1 MKGRFL
7 GGWPYPCIY
16 IIYIYIYMY
25 DILRIA
31 YCILHIAYIYIHTQ
45 IHLHIQLRF
54 TYITYIF
61 VYLFVWRTNIDRCSA
76 PPKGHPWQF
85 LSDLVRSGKRF
96 ARQKWKT
103 LIHGTKPPWYH
114 GTDRDVDISN
124 NVNVKNWYYTLL
136 TSIFIGFSN
145 MSKQKIKKKYTA
157 VQLLGTDFWGS
168 GAASLCARVNR
179 SLGPDLTAE
188 EPLEDSLAP
197 SPAGSKLLNVAEAQH
212 GTTVFTSVNIT
223 EYLSREFKKPST
235 ALFFGS
241 CFWKLFKETF
251 TVELWSVFWE
261 CSTLREV
268 EAKNHGGVHSGN
280 EKGRKQERSSQE
292 ERGFWRKKTGFNFTL
307 ENGDG
312 NTNKEWEMLDLDVY
326 VYIYISTFYIYIQY
340 IYIYTYSYTYI

>member
-1 MKGRFL
+1 
-7 GGWPYPCIY
+7 
-16 IIYIYIYMY
+16 MY

-31 YCILHIAYIYIHTQ
+31 YCILKIAYIYIHTQ

-145 MSKQKIKKKYTA
+145 MSKQKIKKNTLLFNSSGQISEA
-157 VQLLGTDFWGS
+157 LGQLHSVQGWI
-168 GAASLCARVNR
+168 
-179 SLGPDLTAE
+179 
-188 EPLEDSLAP
+188 
-197 SPAGSKLLNVAEAQH
+197 VAWAQ
-212 GTTVFTSVNIT
+212 I
-223 EYLSREFKKPST
+223 
-235 ALFFGS
+235 
-241 CFWKLFKETF
+241 
-251 TVELWSVFWE
+251 
-261 CSTLREV
+261 
-268 EAKNHGGVHSGN
+268 
-280 EKGRKQERSSQE
+280 
-292 ERGFWRKKTGFNFTL
+292 
-307 ENGDG
+307 
-312 NTNKEWEMLDLDVY
+312 
-326 VYIYISTFYIYIQY
+326 
-340 IYIYTYSYTYI
+340 

>member
-1 MKGRFL
+1 MVKCNIYAADALKWWKGGSW
-7 GGWPYPCIY
+7 GGDHIHVYIY
-16 IIYIYIYMY
+16 IYIYIYMY

-145 MSKQKIKKKYTA
+145 MSKQKIKKNTLLFNSSGQISEA
-157 VQLLGTDFWGS
+157 LGQLHSVQGWI
-168 GAASLCARVNR
+168 
-179 SLGPDLTAE
+179 
-188 EPLEDSLAP
+188 
-197 SPAGSKLLNVAEAQH
+197 VAWAQ
-212 GTTVFTSVNIT
+212 I
-223 EYLSREFKKPST
+223 
-235 ALFFGS
+235 
-241 CFWKLFKETF
+241 
-251 TVELWSVFWE
+251 
-261 CSTLREV
+261 
-268 EAKNHGGVHSGN
+268 
-280 EKGRKQERSSQE
+280 
-292 ERGFWRKKTGFNFTL
+292 
-307 ENGDG
+307 
-312 NTNKEWEMLDLDVY
+312 
-326 VYIYISTFYIYIQY
+326 
-340 IYIYTYSYTYI
+340 